1 MKEIIIICLLFISSC
16 VTPSEDLNLVPPI
29 AEPKSDFVC
38 NEPYIQVGSEC
49 CLDQNKNK
57 ICDRDEIIEEENN
70 IVECN
75 LINPFTCRYAKIE
88 DNKIIISLKFLNPE
102 IAFIKTI
109 SFPSL
114 DCTVHFNAPES
125 EWIKD
130 PLTDYSYILP
140 LKETELEIPCEIT
153 EDYVNTDWEISYI
166 IYDDGVPYNDGL
178 RYLYDKEDKTYGTLL
193 AEL

>member
-1 MKEIIIICLLFISSC
+1 MYKAITVLFVGLLLTSCSLIHKKNTYNLGIFLQTISGTSMTIALKSNGTVVFKEKFREDDSRNRKYTLKYLMK
-16 VTPSEDLNLVPPI
+16 
-29 AEPKSDFVC
+29 
-38 NEPYIQVGSEC
+38 
-49 CLDQNKNK
+49 
-57 ICDRDEIIEEENN
+57 
-70 IVECN
+70 
-75 LINPFTCRYAKIE
+75 